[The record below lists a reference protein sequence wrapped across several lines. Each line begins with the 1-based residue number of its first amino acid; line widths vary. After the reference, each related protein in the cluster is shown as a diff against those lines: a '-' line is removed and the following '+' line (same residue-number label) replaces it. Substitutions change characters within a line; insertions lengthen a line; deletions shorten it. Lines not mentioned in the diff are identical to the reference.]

1 MTTQPNPQTQTRATT
16 MQAMVRTEYGPPEV
30 MHLAT
35 MPKPTPRDH
44 EVLIRVHATTVT
56 SGDCRMRSLNVPR
69 GFGPIIRLVMGINK
83 PRMTVLG
90 TEFAGVIEEVGK
102 DVTGFKVGDRV
113 FGMAGMKMGAH
124 AEYLCISEKGTMALT
139 PANLSHQQAASLPFG
154 GTTMLDFYR
163 RGGLKAG
170 NRVLVNGASGAVGV
184 AAIQI
189 ARHLGAE
196 VTAVCSARNAELVR
210 SLGASKVID
219 YTREDFAKGTETYD
233 IIVDAVGNAPFERSQ
248 KVLRSGGRLLLVLAT
263 LPQMLASLGQSLSGK
278 KVVAGPITE
287 KAEDVQLLARWAQ
300 EGHLK
305 PVVDREYT
313 FTQMP
318 EAHRYVDTGRKR
330 GSVVVTVQ
338 VP

>member
-1 MTTQPNPQTQTRATT
+1 MTSQFNPQTQTRATT

-35 MPKPTPRDH
+35 LPKPTPRDH

-139 PANLSHQQAASLPFG
+139 PANLSHQQAASLSFG

-248 KVLRSGGRLLLVLAT
+248 NVLRSGGRLLLVLAT

-278 KVVAGPITE
+278 KVVAGPIAE
-287 KAEDVQLLARWAQ
+287 KAEDVQLLAKWAQ

-313 FTQMP
+313 FTQMV

-330 GSVVVTVQ
+330 GSVVVTVHA
-338 VP
+338 P